1 MWIMAV
7 LAEFPIID
15 WGNVLSQRPNYVE
28 EKYFGYGPNG
38 KSLPLLTHVAGF
50 FMLFNL
56 VVVGQ

>member
-28 EKYFGYGPNG
+28 EKYFG
-38 KSLPLLTHVAGF
+38 
-50 FMLFNL
+50 
-56 VVVGQ
+56 